1 MSENTG
7 FHVNYANIITEKSLL
22 SVTRMLAGDMS
33 KNPYMTVGD
42 FFKNITD
49 GDLDTLGKIID
60 KGEQHKNFEDI
71 MLISMMLSAAEGCE
85 ASHIDQ
91 YVDHFNQFA
100 MFVACEALYRKGI
113 VKLYRENMSF
123 GEDLKNATVVEKL
136 QNND

>member
-1 MSENTG
+1 MNEDTG

-22 SVTRMLAGDMS
+22 SVTRLLAGDMS

-71 MLISMMLSAAEGCE
+71 MLISMMLAAAEGCGP
-85 ASHIDQ
+85 SHIDQ
-91 YVDHFNQFA
+91 YVSHFNQFS
-100 MFVACEALYRKGI
+100 MFVACEALFRKGI

-123 GEDLKNATVVEKL
+123 GEDLKDAIIVEKL
-136 QNND
+136 DENN